1 MTTPT
6 FHQDGYMDAVLGA
19 GGIAALTSAIGQS
32 DAAMYAEGGLPAR
45 VVDLP
50 ADNAVKGGIT
60 ITGDTDGVILAEI
73 ERLKVLPLLA
83 DAARWARLRGG
94 GCLLLIVADG
104 GLLRDP
110 MNIDRLDTIHEL
122 RVYVIDDLSVDR
134 SYNNP
139 NEINYGQPELYRLS
153 VRGAG
158 TQVLVHESRLVEVPG
173 DPMPASMKQDSIP
186 WRGRAAAARAFR
198 RIRDYIDSVGLARE
212 ILRRKQQAVHK
223 MKGMAQAIQAQ
234 QEEMIQKRLT
244 MVDQARGV
252 RNSVAVDADDDYD
265 IRDTSVGGVNQILQ
279 EMQIALSAESGIPVT
294 LLFGRSP
301 GGQNATGD
309 ADFEGYYNLVEQLRS
324 LRMQPALERII
335 SLICAQNTMAGKA
348 PNNWTV
354 VWSPLKQ
361 LTQKELADIGKTKA
375 ETLKIEADAV
385 VAITGTSAVSEDEA
399 REYVKQRG
407 LFGLDP
413 DDTTPGTAKTYAAQT

>member
-1 MTTPT
+1 
-6 FHQDGYMDAVLGA
+6 MDAVLGA
-19 GGIAALTSAIGQS
+19 GGLAALTSSIGLS
-32 DAAMYAEGGLPAR
+32 DTAMYAEGGLPAR

-50 ADNAVKGGIT
+50 ADNAVKGGVT
-60 ITGDTDGVILAEI
+60 ITGDTDGVIHAEI

-83 DAARWARLRGG
+83 DAARWSRLRGG

-110 MNIDRLDTIHEL
+110 MNVDRLDTIHEL
-122 RVYVIDDLSVDR
+122 RVYDIDDLSVDR

-139 NEINYGQPELYRLS
+139 NEITYGQPELYRLS

-186 WRGRAAAARAFR
+186 WRGRAAASRAFR

-223 MKGMAQAIQAQ
+223 MKGLAQAIAAQ
-234 QEEMIQKRLT
+234 QEPLIQKRLA

-252 RNSVAVDADDDYD
+252 RNGVAVDTEDEYD
-265 IRDTSVGGVNQILQ
+265 IRDTNVGGVNQILQ

-335 SLICAQNTMAGKA
+335 SLICAQNTMAGKT
-348 PNNWTV
+348 PDNWTV

-375 ETLKIEADAV
+375 ETLKIEAEAV
-385 VAITGTSAVSEDEA
+385 VAIIGTSALSEDEA
-399 REYVKQRG
+399 KDYLQQRS
-407 LFGLDP
+407 LFGLEP
-413 DDTTPGTAKTYAAQT
+413 DDATPGTAKTYAAQT

>member
-19 GGIAALTSAIGQS
+19 GGIAALTSAIGLS
-32 DAAMYAEGGLPAR
+32 DTAMYAEGGLPAR

-73 ERLKVLPLLA
+73 ERLKVLPMLA
-83 DAARWARLRGG
+83 DAARWSRLRGG

-110 MNIDRLDTIHEL
+110 MNVDRLDTIHEL
-122 RVYVIDDLSVDR
+122 RVYDVDDLSVDR

-139 NEINYGQPELYRLS
+139 NEVTYGQPELYRLS

-173 DPMPASMKQDSIP
+173 DPLPASSKQDSIP
-186 WRGRAAAARAFR
+186 WRGRPAVTRAFR

-223 MKGMAQAIQAQ
+223 MKGLAQAIQAQ
-234 QEEMIQKRLT
+234 QEEMIQKRLA

-252 RNSVAVDADDDYD
+252 RNGVAVDTEDDYD

-279 EMQIALSAESGIPVT
+279 EMQIATSAESGIPVT

-348 PNNWTV
+348 PDNWTV

-375 ETLKIEADAV
+375 ETLKIEAEAV
-385 VAITGTSAVSEDEA
+385 VAITGTSALSEDEA
-399 REYVKQRG
+399 KEYIQKRG